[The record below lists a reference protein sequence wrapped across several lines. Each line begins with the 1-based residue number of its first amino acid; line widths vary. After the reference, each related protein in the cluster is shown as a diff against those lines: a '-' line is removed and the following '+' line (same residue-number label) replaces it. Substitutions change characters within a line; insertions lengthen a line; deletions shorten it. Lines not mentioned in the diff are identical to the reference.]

1 MIKILHISIDKVPY
15 DAEKTCLPR
24 IQDSNPRLDTR
35 AHIFLNL
42 FQILTIDYAPK
53 RKTQGLPCILYF
65 FIWTTVKDTLTGQP
79 LWWLPRWTWNLYPQ
93 PKLVCYGMSPPC
105 CGAAICPLRLLDGVQ
120 HLKKIPASV
129 VPQPQISLH
138 VGSTWDSAHAVCEC
152 ASNSVKIEQNAHGA
166 EGNKDFLLTTVTDY
180 WKM

>member
-1 MIKILHISIDKVPY
+1 MIPPTKISTSFVYVKNRENNTTMIKILHISIDKVPY

-65 FIWTTVKDTLTGQP
+65 FI
-79 LWWLPRWTWNLYPQ
+79 
-93 PKLVCYGMSPPC
+93 
-105 CGAAICPLRLLDGVQ
+105 
-120 HLKKIPASV
+120 
-129 VPQPQISLH
+129 
-138 VGSTWDSAHAVCEC
+138 
-152 ASNSVKIEQNAHGA
+152 
-166 EGNKDFLLTTVTDY
+166 
-180 WKM
+180 